1 MAFLKTKDLKN
12 YTVQGLRSEVRQL
25 IKEANRIIYELDE
38 SKKAGYMKRIAQD
51 LAASSH
57 INVSSTGDVFTQT
70 KVKYMRKGQLQT
82 LYNEL
87 TAFIE
92 ADKQSIS
99 YAQKLA
105 GKKERARKKTR
116 EAMGLKRLTKQE
128 YQTMLDIFDEYED
141 YMDTYGYGE
150 ITNLIK
156 ERKGKSSKNIITE
169 IDEAVKTLQDSGVIP
184 TAPTVKDNKKY
195 KGTVLTY
202 IGNKEKID
210 ELMQKENLS
219 FEEAVKRISTQ

>member
-12 YTVQGLRSEVRQL
+12 YTVQGLRGEVRQL

-38 SKKAGYMKRIAQD
+38 SKKAGYMRRIAQD
-51 LAASSH
+51 LAESQH
-57 INVSSTGDVFTQT
+57 INVNKSGEVFTQT

-92 ADKQSIS
+92 ADKQSAS
-99 YAQKLA
+99 YARKLA
-105 GKKERARKKTR
+105 GRKEHMRKETQRTMKKK
-116 EAMGLKRLTKQE
+116 LTKEE

-150 ITNLIK
+150 ITDLIK
-156 ERKGKSSKNIITE
+156 ERKGKNSKNIIME

-184 TAPTVKDNKKY
+184 TAPTVKENKKY

-202 IGNKEKID
+202 IGNKDKID
-210 ELMQKENLS
+210 ELMQKENIS

>member
-12 YTVQGLRSEVRQL
+12 YTVQGLRGEVRQL
-25 IKEANRIIYELDE
+25 IKQANRIIYELDE
-38 SKKAGYMKRIAQD
+38 SKKSGYMKKIAQD
-51 LAASSH
+51 LAESRH
-57 INVSSTGDVFTQT
+57 INVSKSGEVFTQT

-92 ADKQSIS
+92 ADKQSAT
-99 YAQKLA
+99 YARKLA
-105 GKKERARKKTR
+105 GRKEHMRRETQRTMKKK
-116 EAMGLKRLTKQE
+116 LTKAE

-150 ITNLIK
+150 ITDMIK

-210 ELMQKENLS
+210 ELMQKENIS
-219 FEEAVKRISTQ
+219 FEEAVKRISTE

>member
-12 YTVQGLRSEVRQL
+12 YTVQGLRGEVRKL

-38 SKKAGYMKRIAQD
+38 SKKAGYMTKIAQGI
-51 LAASSH
+51 AESQH
-57 INVSSTGDVFTQT
+57 INVNRSGSAFTQT

-92 ADKQSIS
+92 ADKQSAT
-99 YAQKLA
+99 YARKLA
-105 GKKERARKKTR
+105 GRKEHMRRETQKTMKKK
-116 EAMGLKRLTKQE
+116 LTKAE
-128 YQTMLDIFDEYED
+128 YQAMLDIFDEYED

-156 ERKGKSSKNIITE
+156 ERKGKNSKNIITE

-210 ELMQKENLS
+210 ELMQKENIS

>member
-12 YTVQGLRSEVRQL
+12 YTVQGLRGDVRQL

-38 SKKAGYMKRIAQD
+38 SKKAGYMRRIAQD
-51 LAASSH
+51 LAESQH
-57 INVSSTGDVFTQT
+57 INVSKSGEVFTQT

-92 ADKQSIS
+92 ADKQSAS
-99 YAQKLA
+99 YARKLA
-105 GKKERARKKTR
+105 GRKEHMRRETQRTMKKK
-116 EAMGLKRLTKQE
+116 LTKQE
-128 YQTMLDIFDEYED
+128 YQTMLDIFDEYEN

-150 ITNLIK
+150 ITDLIK
-156 ERKGKSSKNIITE
+156 ERKGKNSKNIIME
-169 IDEAVKTLQDSGVIP
+169 IDEAVKTLVDSGIIP
-184 TAPTVKDNKKY
+184 TAPTVKNNEKY

-202 IGNKEKID
+202 IGNKDKID
-210 ELMQKENLS
+210 ELMQKENIS

>member
-12 YTVQGLRSEVRQL
+12 YTVQGLRGDVRQL

-51 LAASSH
+51 LAESQH
-57 INVSSTGDVFTQT
+57 INVNKSGEVFTQT
-70 KVKYMRKGQLQT
+70 KVKYMRKTQLKT

-92 ADKQSIS
+92 ADKESAT
-99 YAQKLA
+99 YARKLA
-105 GKKERARKKTR
+105 GRKEHMRRETQRTMKKK
-116 EAMGLKRLTKQE
+116 LTMAE

-150 ITNLIK
+150 ITDLIK
-156 ERKGKSSKNIITE
+156 ERKGKSGKNIITE
-169 IDEAVKTLQDSGVIP
+169 IDEAVKTLVDSGIIP

-202 IGNKEKID
+202 IGNKDKID
-210 ELMQKENLS
+210 ELMQKEHIS

>member
-12 YTVQGLRSEVRQL
+12 WTVQGLRGEVRQL

-38 SKKAGYMKRIAQD
+38 SKKAGYMRRIAQD
-51 LAASSH
+51 LAESQH
-57 INVSSTGDVFTQT
+57 VNVSKSGEVFTQT
-70 KVKYMRKGQLQT
+70 QVKYMRKGQLQT
-82 LYNEL
+82 LFNEL

-92 ADKQSIS
+92 ADKQSAS
-99 YAQKLA
+99 YARKLA
-105 GKKERARKKTR
+105 GRKEHMRRETQKTMKKK
-116 EAMGLKRLTKQE
+116 LTKEE

-150 ITNLIK
+150 ITDLIK
-156 ERKGKSSKNIITE
+156 ERKGKNSKNIIME
-169 IDEAVKTLQDSGVIP
+169 IDEAVKTLQDSGIIP

-202 IGNKEKID
+202 IGNKDKID
-210 ELMQKENLS
+210 ELMQKENIS

>member
-12 YTVQGLRSEVRQL
+12 YTVQGLRGEVRSL

-51 LAASSH
+51 LAESQH
-57 INVSSTGDVFTQT
+57 INVSKSGEVFTQT

-87 TAFIE
+87 TALIE
-92 ADKQSIS
+92 TDKQSMS
-99 YAQKLA
+99 YAKRLA
-105 GKKERARKKTR
+105 GRKNSMRLKTQRAMKKK
-116 EAMGLKRLTKQE
+116 LTKAE

-141 YMDTYGYGE
+141 YMDTYGYSE
-150 ITNLIK
+150 IVDLIK
-156 ERKGKSSKNIITE
+156 EKKGANSKNIIFE
-169 IDEAVKTLQDSGVIP
+169 IDEAVKTLQGSGVIP
-184 TAPTVKDNKKY
+184 TAPTVKENEKY

-202 IGNKEKID
+202 LGNKDKIED
-210 ELMQKENLS
+210 LMRTENIS
-219 FEEAVKRISTQ
+219 FEEAVRRISTQ

>member
-12 YTVQGLRSEVRQL
+12 YTVQGLRGEVRQL
-25 IKEANRIIYELDE
+25 IKEANKIIYELDE
-38 SKKAGYMKRIAQD
+38 SKKAGYMRRIAED
-51 LAASSH
+51 LAESRH
-57 INVSSTGDVFTQT
+57 INVNKSGEVFTQT

-92 ADKQSIS
+92 ADKQSAS
-99 YAQKLA
+99 YARKLA
-105 GKKERARKKTR
+105 GRKEHMRKETQRTMKKK
-116 EAMGLKRLTKQE
+116 LTKQE

-150 ITNLIK
+150 ITDLIK
-156 ERKGKSSKNIITE
+156 ERKGKNSKNIIME
-169 IDEAVKTLQDSGVIP
+169 IDEAVKTLVDSGIIP
-184 TAPTVKDNKKY
+184 TAPTVKNNKKY

-202 IGNKEKID
+202 IGNKDKID
-210 ELMQKENLS
+210 ELMQKENIS

>member
-12 YTVQGLRSEVRQL
+12 YTVQGLRGDVRQL

-38 SKKAGYMKRIAQD
+38 SKKAGYMRRIAQD
-51 LAASSH
+51 LAESQH
-57 INVSSTGDVFTQT
+57 INVNKSGEVFTQT
-70 KVKYMRKGQLQT
+70 KVKYMRKAQLQT

-92 ADKQSIS
+92 ADKQSAS
-99 YAQKLA
+99 YARKLA
-105 GKKERARKKTR
+105 GRKEHMRRETQRTMKKK
-116 EAMGLKRLTKQE
+116 LTKQE

-150 ITNLIK
+150 ITDLIK
-156 ERKGKSSKNIITE
+156 ERKVKNSKNIIME
-169 IDEAVKTLQDSGVIP
+169 IDEAVKTLVDSGIIP
-184 TAPTVKDNKKY
+184 TAPTVKNNKKY

-202 IGNKEKID
+202 IGNKDKID
-210 ELMQKENLS
+210 ELMQKENIS